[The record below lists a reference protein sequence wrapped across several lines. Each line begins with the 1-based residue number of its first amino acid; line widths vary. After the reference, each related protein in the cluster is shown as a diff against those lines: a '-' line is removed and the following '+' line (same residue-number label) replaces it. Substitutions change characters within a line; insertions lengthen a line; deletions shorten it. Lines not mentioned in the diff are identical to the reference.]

1 MIIIELAEPESER
14 EESHDSFP
22 ILEQQTKGAVHH
34 GHHHHQV
41 LPSCGLL
48 APNPANEIIAKLN

>member
-34 GHHHHQV
+34 GHHHHRV
-41 LPSCGLL
+41 LLHHGKVPHLL
-48 APNPANEIIAKLN
+48 WLAGTKSS